1 MRIPW
6 KPLVLRAPFTH
17 VYEGEA
23 AATLLRPP
31 GKVPHLGAGRV
42 LLCALMFAVS
52 GLSFLSAQEAE
63 TAESGA
69 ESAVVEHE
77 FNIDNLFDLP
87 SADEP
92 EMAGVPGG
100 EPAEASETDNLDL
113 LQQVILSRGFSIE
126 ADYNMRGF
134 LAPGTTEA
142 PWADKEYR
150 DNATFY
156 TIPGLQMSAD
166 LALDIQLS
174 EALRVQQSVK
184 FEMLDLQVKIKE
196 FFFDYNLA
204 QKVFFRIGQFDLN
217 WGQSHNFQFTNLL
230 ARIPAA
236 YADQGS
242 AFSPKYIRITVPVG
256 IGGFEGVFSGRFV
269 NDFSTVQSRDVG
281 YGLKY
286 NIIRPRVDMDIGV
299 FYHRLMPLRGFFSL
313 QTTVLKTT
321 ELYTEALVSV
331 PHDSLLLGDTQRDAL
346 TFNKV
351 QPEDISFSGT
361 VGAVQTFFNDKLVL
375 NGELFYS
382 GEKDASA
389 LQKDA
394 VDVLS
399 DDEKIVAILQGFNA
413 AFSTRYQPGGLAG
426 LGFGLSFRWAFLDH
440 SGQIIPA
447 IYLSP
452 AKHLTLSVAVPMALG
467 DRLREDGKKTYY
479 YTNNPDN
486 SGRPFSVIFAVSLS
500 SNYRFGYY
508 E

>member
-1 MRIPW
+1 M
-6 KPLVLRAPFTH
+6 
-17 VYEGEA
+17 
-23 AATLLRPP
+23 
-31 GKVPHLGAGRV
+31 RV
-42 LLCALMFAVS
+42 LLFVVFCAVS
-52 GLSFLSAQEAE
+52 GVSTITAQESAE
-63 TAESGA
+63 T
-69 ESAVVEHE
+69 ESA
-77 FNIDNLFDLP
+77 FNIDSLFDLQ
-87 SADEP
+87 P
-92 EMAGVPGG
+92 ESP
-100 EPAEASETDNLDL
+100 ESSETPGEKSAETSDDALDL

-134 LAPGTTEA
+134 LAPGLSEA
-142 PWADKEYR
+142 PWADKR
-150 DNATFY
+150 DSAKFS

-184 FEMLDLQVKIKE
+184 FEILDPDVKIKE

-217 WGQSHNFQFTNLL
+217 WGQSHNFQFSNLL

-236 YADQGS
+236 YADLDS
-242 AFSPKYIRITVPVG
+242 VFSPKYIRITVPVG

-269 NDFSTVQSRDVG
+269 NDFSTVQSHDLG

-299 FYHRLMPLRGFFSL
+299 FHHRLMPLRGFFSL

-321 ELYTEALVSV
+321 ELYTEALISV
-331 PHDSLLLGDTQRDAL
+331 PHDNVLLNDTQRDTL
-346 TFNKV
+346 TFNEV
-351 QPEDISFSGT
+351 EPEDISFSGT
-361 VGAVQTFFNDKLVL
+361 LGAVQTFFDDKLVL
-375 NGELFYS
+375 NGEVFYS

-389 LQKDA
+389 LEKDT

-399 DDEKIVAILQGFNA
+399 DDETVVSILQGLNLALNA
-413 AFSTRYQPGGLAG
+413 RYEPGGLGG
-426 LGFGLSFRWAFLDH
+426 LGFGLSFRWAFLDQA
-440 SGQIIPA
+440 GQIIPA

-467 DRLREDGKKTYY
+467 DRLRKDGEKTYY

-486 SGRPFSVIFAVSLS
+486 SGRPFSVIFAISLS